1 MEVYSW
7 ESEYKI
13 WNTKGNENEKLTKSF
28 EPVKEEY
35 ILESSKDFEDKIWEI

>member
-7 ESEYKI
+7 ESECKI
-13 WNTKGNENEKLTKSF
+13 WTKGNENEKLTKSF